1 VSEHED
7 SMQDPYRDALADLAG
22 ALPGGPSI
30 GEAINV
36 LRQARD
42 RIAFLNDQVKRLQT
56 ANTEEVERRRA
67 AEVKAKLAYP
77 EDHAKKLSIAVGDI
91 HAEATRAC
99 KQHPPFASAHEGF
112 AVLWEEVEEL
122 WREVQKR
129 QGEARRIRFEAMQV
143 GAMAARIM
151 AECPE

>member
-7 SMQDPYRDALADLAG
+7 SRQDPYRDALADLAG

-42 RIAFLNDQVKRLQT
+42 RIAFLNDQVTRLQA
-56 ANTEEVERRRA
+56 ANTTEVERRRA

-77 EDHAKKLSIAVGDI
+77 TTHEADVRRAIDDVLSEVR
-91 HAEATRAC
+91 RAC

-129 QGEARRIRFEAMQV
+129 QGEMRRIRFEAMQV
-143 GAMAARIM
+143 GAMAVRIM